1 MQSGQFIGLHKVAE
15 AAGLTKSD
23 ETDRKAIQR
32 AFTALIKRGVLEA
45 KGAARARIYLLKE
58 GKTRGTE
65 EKVPQASTF
74 KDIPLSTASEKLLRY
89 LSKSIQGRTP
99 VGYNQDFLKS
109 YEPNRTEYLSAAQ
122 RAELLT
128 VGRVENAVHPAETY
142 ARNILNRLLID
153 LSWNSSRL
161 EGNTYSLL
169 ETKRLIE
176 LGENA
181 QGKDASETQMI
192 LNHKGA
198 IEYIID
204 SAAETEITSHGICSI
219 HALLS
224 ENLLGDPS
232 ASIFSFKK

>member
-1 MQSGQFIGLHKVAE
+1 MRPIERQYSELLPPLSNAE
-15 AAGLTKSD
+15 FSKL
-23 ETDRKAIQR
+23 R
-32 AFTALIKRGVLEA
+32 VP
-45 KGAARARIYLLKE
+45 RARIYLLKE